1 MSGIPNP
8 TSFVIE
14 PKNKKSDHSSSGST
28 DKETDEFLA
37 NTMMEEEK
45 EK

>member
-14 PKNKKSDHSSSGST
+14 PFKTEIAGT
-28 DKETDEFLA
+28 T
-37 NTMMEEEK
+37 TEK
-45 EK
+45 GFQYVQ